1 MWKKEN
7 KQMRWVRKRVMENG
21 IWDEKGFGF
30 GFRTFLLRTQIW
42 SKARQSERGSEWEPN
57 AKQSNQAHYCVYIYS
72 EILTFKFFKEKV
84 RNWWESWS
92 SLRVS
97 SNINFVFVLI
107 VWVIFVINTIIHFY
121 MHFNLTCQIV
131 SCEEKIMDLTVR
143 ASKL

>member
-42 SKARQSERGSEWEPN
+42 SKAKWERESEWEPN

-72 EILTFKFFKEKV
+72 EILTFKFSKEKV

-97 SNINFVFVLI
+97 SNIKFVFVLI

-131 SCEEKIMDLTVR
+131 GCEEKIMNLTVR
-143 ASKL
+143 DNKL